1 MTEQHQG
8 SESDALRQAREAT
21 KDAVE
26 AAQTAEQRVA
36 AAQQEQ
42 QEQQVADEPGE
53 DDAELSRDLD
63 EFSTSWGTRGPD
75 VEGIDSG
82 GGGGSSAGG
91 TTDD

>member
-8 SESDALRQAREAT
+8 SESDALREAREAT

-36 AAQQEQ
+36 AAQ

-63 EFSTSWGTRGPD
+63 EFSTSWGTRRPD